1 MQDDYTISNMSFD
14 DLESIVIWA
23 EQAGWNPGLYDAK
36 CFFNTDPKGFFIGK
50 LHGQPIAAGSA
61 VVYDD
66 NFAFCGFYIVQN
78 EFRNQGYGL
87 ALTKQLL
94 EYVGSRNVGIDGVI
108 AMVDKYKNLGYEIA
122 HHNIRYMGQGP
133 IPINSQIDI
142 RPLSSISFK
151 EICAY
156 DRLHFP
162 AAREKF
168 LRCWLNQIPSSG
180 YAVVQNSQLVGYGC
194 IRPSAEGFRIGPL
207 FANNQ
212 DIADALFTN
221 LVQHAGSSLFFMDSP
236 AEVNSDAR
244 ALAKHY
250 HLEETFES
258 ARMYLKYEPDIA
270 IKQVY
275 GITSLELG

>member
-1 MQDDYTISNMSFD
+1 MENDYKISNMIFA
-14 DLESIVIWA
+14 DLENVITWA
-23 EQAGWNPGLYDAK
+23 ERAGWNPGLHDAK

-50 LHGQPIAAGSA
+50 LNKKPIAAGSA
-61 VVYDD
+61 VNYDD

-78 EFRNQGYGL
+78 EFRNQGFGMS
-87 ALTKQLL
+87 LTKRLL
-94 EYVGSRNVGIDGVI
+94 EHVGSRNVGIDGVI

-122 HHNIRYMGQGP
+122 HRNTRYMGQGP
-133 IPINSQIDI
+133 IAINQGIEVRS
-142 RPLSSISFK
+142 LSGISFK

-162 AAREKF
+162 AARENF
-168 LRCWLNQIPSSG
+168 LRCWLNQMPGIG
-180 YAVVQNSQLVGYGC
+180 YAVVQNSQLVGYGY

-236 AEVNSDAR
+236 AEVNQDAR
-244 ALAKHY
+244 ALANQY
-250 HLEETFES
+250 NLEETFES

>member
-1 MQDDYTISNMSFD
+1 MKDDYQISNMNFAE
-14 DLESIVIWA
+14 LEDVVTWV
-23 EQAGWNPGLYDAK
+23 EKAGWNPGLYDAK
-36 CFFNTDPKGFFIGK
+36 CFYNTDPKGFFIGK
-50 LHGQPIAAGSA
+50 LNGNPIAAGSA
-61 VVYDD
+61 VIYDD
-66 NFAFCGFYIVQN
+66 NFAFCGLYIVKDD
-78 EFRNQGYGL
+78 FRSRGFGL
-87 ALTKQLL
+87 TLTKHRLA
-94 EYVGSRNVGIDGVI
+94 YVGSRNVGIDGVI
-108 AMVDKYKNLGYEIA
+108 DMVEKYKRLGYEIA
-122 HHNIRYMGQGP
+122 HSNIRYMGQGP
-133 IPINSQIDI
+133 IPINTRIEVT
-142 RPLSSISFK
+142 PLSSVSFK

-162 AAREKF
+162 ASREKF
-168 LRCWLNQIPSSG
+168 LQCWLNQTPGFG
-180 YAVVQNSQLVGYGC
+180 YAVVQNSQLVGYGY

-236 AEVNSDAR
+236 AQVNLDAR

-270 IKQVY
+270 IKHVY